1 MSLFEYCE
9 CMKYLLIIFALKS
22 GVSSRISVNWGDS
35 SFIYLFVEFFS
46 WLFFLL
52 FFLLHLFRNQIS
64 HYKLYL
70 I

>member
-46 WLFFLL
+46 WLFFFA
-52 FFLLHLFRNQIS
+52 FFLVTFV
-64 HYKLYL
+64 
-70 I
+70 